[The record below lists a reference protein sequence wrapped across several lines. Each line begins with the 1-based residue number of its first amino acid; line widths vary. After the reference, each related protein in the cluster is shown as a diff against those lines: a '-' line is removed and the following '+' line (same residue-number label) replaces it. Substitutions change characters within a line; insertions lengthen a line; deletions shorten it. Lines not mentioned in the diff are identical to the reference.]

1 MKQGGWSKRDI
12 FSSTSQTAHLLLC
25 FPQRWYVKDFFLP
38 PMPRPRIKLMS
49 VQLHLFWG
57 TFIQDALPTELPRL
71 RLGVKDTGRCPNVIL
86 VWWYP
91 TASRK
96 KAWGKISQSLSPYE
110 IIFNI
115 SHFVFAYMKLKFLG
129 VVSVHISYLYME
141 FLWKVKIH
149 WVVGWEFLDNLSNV

>member
-1 MKQGGWSKRDI
+1 MKEKINLSWVTRGYYMLKKAQSGAIKTKGSKV
-12 FSSTSQTAHLLLC
+12 T
-25 FPQRWYVKDFFLP
+25 

-129 VVSVHISYLYME
+129 VVRVHISYLYME